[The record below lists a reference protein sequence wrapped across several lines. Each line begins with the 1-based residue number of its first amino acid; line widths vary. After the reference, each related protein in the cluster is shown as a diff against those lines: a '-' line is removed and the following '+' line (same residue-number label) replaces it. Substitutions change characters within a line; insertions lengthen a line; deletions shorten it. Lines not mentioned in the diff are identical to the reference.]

1 MSADNRMLCS
11 IFDELV
17 EMGIGSDED
26 VDGGDAVDYLNDLLG
41 SLGRYLRREIPNE
54 REPRDDPD
62 AWSGG
67 FADNH

>member
-1 MSADNRMLCS
+1 MSADNRMLNS

-17 EMGIGSDED
+17 EFGVGSDEAI
-26 VDGGDAVDYLNDLLG
+26 DGGDAVDYLNDLLG
-41 SLGRYLRREIPNE
+41 SLGRYLRREIPSE
-54 REPRDDPD
+54 QEPRDDPD